1 MLSLIR
7 GGGEVVMHR
16 CLGREGSWVETYGVG
31 VLRQLEVQYAENC
44 LRGIEVS
51 LLITFIGLG
60 CDGEKVV

>member
-1 MLSLIR
+1 
-7 GGGEVVMHR
+7 MHR